1 MPSIF
6 DTISNQRG
14 GQEKSATW
22 YRNAVASIADK
33 VTARK
38 LMNQGRI
45 LARPSAGRLN
55 LFFYDPKTKDK
66 LPYYDTFPLSI
77 IIGPAEGGFKG
88 LNLHYL
94 PPALRAKFLDSLL
107 DLASN
112 KTYDEDTKFN
122 IRYSMLQKSTKFK
135 YFKPCVKH
143 YLSGHVRSR
152 FSTVPA
158 TEWEIA
164 TFLPT
169 AQWQKTNSNKVYSQS
184 RRMI

>member
-45 LARPSAGRLN
+45 LAKPSAGRLN

-66 LPYYDTFPLSI
+66 LPYYDTFPLVL
-77 IIGPAEGGFKG
+77 PLEAFRGGFMGINFHYVSPMIRFRLLNQLQRFATNNKFDSTTRLDVSYQRVGG
-88 LNLHYL
+88 LARVKSTIKRYLYRQVRSGFMRVDLQDAPTAVYL
-94 PPALRAKFLDSLL
+94 PVQQFKKRS
-107 DLASN
+107 AS
-112 KTYDEDTKFN
+112 Y
-122 IRYSMLQKSTKFK
+122 
-135 YFKPCVKH
+135 
-143 YLSGHVRSR
+143 
-152 FSTVPA
+152 
-158 TEWEIA
+158 
-164 TFLPT
+164 
-169 AQWQKTNSNKVYSQS
+169 VYGQS
-184 RRMI
+184 RG